1 MRARHT
7 TAKRGAWL
15 GRIAWAAVACA
26 DPIETGPEPDA
37 SIAPDASAADARAAD
52 ASEPDASEPADAGPE
67 PDAEPAADV
76 GLRVRSLNLV
86 PVGGRAAS
94 SGFKLDGRLSP
105 SSADPAT
112 SDRHRLRG
120 RLVPLGP

>member
-1 MRARHT
+1 MARHIKG
-7 TAKRGAWL
+7 KRGAWL
-15 GRIAWAAVACA
+15 GLIAWAAVACA
-26 DPIETGPEPDA
+26 DPIETVPDPDA
-37 SIAPDASAADARAAD
+37 SVAPDASATA
-52 ASEPDASEPADAGPE
+52 PDASAPDASAPDDAGAE

-94 SGFKLDGRLSP
+94 SGFELDGRLSP